1 MSMSDTANARKLLEL
16 IYTQFMSSKSG
27 VVIIEGPA
35 GESGEIGI
43 EHGRLIQASCSGQ
56 EGEEAFWTMFRLPE
70 VTGRFVENHR
80 RRPQNIHRPAELLL
94 MDATLSLEAPAP
106 VQPTSSPGDSRKLL
120 RRTTMVRLQPE
131 ESSPHGVKCY
141 VLDPGSHAVGRN
153 PVCDIVIPDVG
164 VSGHHLTVDVIGD
177 QVYIRDEASRN
188 GTYVNA
194 VPITQPVLLSDGDRI
209 DLGSVGLC
217 YFRSQNGQPVLIE
230 QSNASPSLS
239 ITGSIPRSPG

>member
-1 MSMSDTANARKLLEL
+1 MSDLSDSRKLLEL

-27 VVIIEGPA
+27 VVVVDGPSGQA
-35 GESGEIGI
+35 GEIGI
-43 EHGRLIQASCSGQ
+43 EHGRLIHASWAGQ
-56 EGEEAFWTMFRLPE
+56 DGEEAFWTMFRLPGI
-70 VTGRFVENHR
+70 TCRFVENHR

-94 MDATLSLEAPAP
+94 MDATISLETPVPKAP
-106 VQPTSSPGDSRKLL
+106 VSSPGDSRKML

-131 ESSPHGVKCY
+131 ESSPNGVKCY

-188 GTYVNA
+188 GTYVNG
-194 VPITQPVLLSDGDRI
+194 VPITQPVMLADGDRI

-230 QSNASPSLS
+230 QSNANPSMS
-239 ITGSIPRSPG
+239 ITGSIPRPQP

>member
-1 MSMSDTANARKLLEL
+1 MTTPDITESRKLLEL

-27 VVIIEGPA
+27 VVVVEGPS
-35 GESGEIGI
+35 GEAGEIGI
-43 EHGRLIQASCSGQ
+43 EHGRLIQASWDGQ
-56 EGEEAFWTMFRLPE
+56 EGEEAFWTIFRKPGI
-70 VTGRFVENHR
+70 VYRFVDNHR

-94 MDATLSLEAPAP
+94 MDATLSLETPPPA
-106 VQPTSSPGDSRKLL
+106 QPASASESRKLL

-131 ESSPHGVKCY
+131 ESSPNGVKCY

-153 PVCDIVIPDVG
+153 PVCDIVIADVG

-177 QVYIRDEASRN
+177 EVYMRDEASRN
-188 GTYVNA
+188 GTYVNG
-194 VPITQPVLLSDGDRI
+194 VPISQPVLLADGDRI

-230 QSNASPSLS
+230 QSSANPSLS
-239 ITGSIPRSPG
+239 ATGSIPRPQA